1 MKTIRKLLAAAALS
15 VLAAPAVS
23 QTGAIT
29 RLDTANVGG
38 GDVRVYIG
46 GISTGLCGPST
57 TPFGYLNVKDTN
69 FNAMYQMLLH
79 ARDTNR
85 PVTLST
91 VDVSGACHI
100 YYIQY

>member
-1 MKTIRKLLAAAALS
+1 MNTIRKLLAAVALS
-15 VLAAPAVS
+15 VLAAPALA
-23 QTGAIT
+23 QTGPIS

-46 GISTGLCGPST
+46 GISTGICGAST
-57 TPFGYLNVKDTN
+57 SAFGYLNVKDTN

-79 ARDTNR
+79 ARDANR